1 MAESMIIITGRLGEK
16 PEVKDNGRGPW
27 TRACLAHS
35 QGHYDKQARQWV
47 AADTDTAWFTLSA
60 SGRVGQQLAAMNK
73 GDMLMVVGAF
83 SVDEWE
89 PQDGTHAPI
98 CKRTDLRIR
107 VSSVAAVPSLKQTVQ
122 APAAAGYAPAPAP
135 ATMASSQP
143 GPALPTSEPW
153 ETYQEPQF

>member
-1 MAESMIIITGRLGEK
+1 MENTIIITGRLGGK

-27 TRACLAHS
+27 VRASLAHS
-35 QGHYDKQARQWV
+35 QGHYDKQTHQWV
-47 AADTDTAWFTLSA
+47 EADTPAAWFTLSA
-60 SGRVGQQLAAMNK
+60 SGRVGDQLAAMNK

-107 VSSVAAVPSLKQTVQ
+107 VSSVAAVPSLKQSGHSSSQQQPTGYAA
-122 APAAAGYAPAPAP
+122 APAVM
-135 ATMASSQP
+135 ATAQP

-153 ETYQEPQF
+153 EQYQEPEF